1 MFLKIKI
8 NNIKQLNA
16 QEKKTFY
23 NSYIYTRKHIIY
35 KMNLKKLNKI

>member
-16 QEKKTFY
+16 QEKKLSTTHTFTQE
-23 NSYIYTRKHIIY
+23 NTSFIK
-35 KMNLKKLNKI
+35 